1 MDDPNYN
8 NQNYGNQNFIDKPDK
23 DYPTENE
30 VISSQNIYAQNTPE
44 ANYCPPPV
52 PIESYQ
58 PTQTGNVQPNPQP
71 QPHYMNYP
79 PQNNSNNINPTV
91 PPSIPVGNGVNYQP
105 VNYNQN
111 AVVVPVQNPVQVP
124 VQVPGQVP
132 VQVPVQPQPQIIY
145 HQPIIQVQPAY
156 DPIKAENER
165 RIRQQQQDE
174 EDCATCCA
182 ALATCLLCCCLLAG
196 NS

>member
-58 PTQTGNVQPNPQP
+58 PTQTGNVNQILNLNPN
-71 QPHYMNYP
+71 
-79 PQNNSNNINPTV
+79 I
-91 PPSIPVGNGVNYQP
+91 
-105 VNYNQN
+105 
-111 AVVVPVQNPVQVP
+111 
-124 VQVPGQVP
+124 
-132 VQVPVQPQPQIIY
+132 
-145 HQPIIQVQPAY
+145 
-156 DPIKAENER
+156 
-165 RIRQQQQDE
+165 
-174 EDCATCCA
+174 
-182 ALATCLLCCCLLAG
+182 
-196 NS
+196 